1 MKTYSMG
8 VMFRSVTVF
17 SILFSIVLSQE
28 ATSKQQPRSV
38 TNRPQQKYKGKTEV
52 LTGLD
57 ILLEKK
63 YYFIQ
68 GRSIALVT
76 NQTGVDKV
84 GTPNYQRFMEM
95 EDVDLKVIFTPEK
108 DLFDKVNNTENTA
121 LDPIMN
127 NLPTVIDIFKYTTKP
142 NPEMLTGITT
152 CLLYTSDAADE

>member
-1 MKTYSMG
+1 M
-8 VMFRSVTVF
+8 
-17 SILFSIVLSQE
+17 
-28 ATSKQQPRSV
+28 

-108 DLFDKVNNTENTA
+108 DLFDKVNNVA
-121 LDPIMN
+121 QIS
-127 NLPTVIDIFKYTTKP
+127 IKQ
-142 NPEMLTGITT
+142 
-152 CLLYTSDAADE
+152 